1 MAVFRLRYGA
11 REVVL
16 PLGKFTI
23 GRASD
28 CTLRIDDEHLSRH
41 HAVLRV
47 ETEKVAI
54 RDAGSRNGVIV
65 NGVRIR
71 SMRYIVPG
79 DRIRLGRHELELLRD
94 DVHEG
99 FVSQPTREDVG
110 TLPSSGPPPTPA
122 EEGTPSP
129 DVLSPREREVLE
141 LLALGH
147 TQREVAER
155 LGVGTKSIETYR
167 SRIGD
172 KLELRSR
179 ADLVRY
185 ALRHG
190 LVKPY

>member
-11 REVVL
+11 REVLL

-28 CTLRIDDEHLSRH
+28 CTLRIDDEHLSRR

-47 ETEKVAI
+47 ETDKVAI

-94 DVHEG
+94 DIREG

-110 TLPSSGPPPTPA
+110 AVPSSGPPPTPSQDDLP
-122 EEGTPSP
+122 GP

-147 TQREVAER
+147 TQREIAER

-190 LVKPY
+190 LVRPY

>member
-1 MAVFRLRYGA
+1 MAVFRLRYGP

-28 CTLRIDDEHLSRH
+28 CTLRIEDEWLSRH

-47 ETEKVAI
+47 ETDKVAI

-71 SMRYIVPG
+71 SAHYLQPG
-79 DRIRLGRHELELLRD
+79 DRIRLGRHELELLREEPREE
-94 DVHEG
+94 VLAR
-99 FVSQPTREDVG
+99 PTREDPRPN
-110 TLPSSGPPPTPA
+110 TEIPPPHQTPDSTPA
-122 EEGTPSP
+122 P

-147 TQREVAER
+147 TQREIAER
-155 LGVGTKSIETYR
+155 IGVGTKSVETYR
-167 SRIGD
+167 ARVAE
-172 KLELRSR
+172 KLGLRTR

-185 ALRHG
+185 ALRYG
-190 LVKPY
+190 LVEN